1 MRNELDKVQLL
12 AAAVFSEVHRE
23 SRKKENAPD
32 GQEKSNKWR
41 QKVALNCMLVS
52 VRAISHCTHKK
63 IDSVARCP
71 HC

>member
-12 AAAVFSEVHRE
+12 GAALFSEVHRE

-32 GQEKSNKWR
+32 GDGQEQSDKWR
-41 QKVALNCMLVS
+41 QKVALHCMLVS
-52 VRAISHCTHKK
+52 VRAISHYTH
-63 IDSVARCP
+63 SVARGP

>member
-23 SRKKENAPD
+23 SIKKENAPD
-32 GQEKSNKWR
+32 GQEHPDKWR
-41 QKVALNCMLVS
+41 QKVALHCMLVS
-52 VRAISHCTHKK
+52 VRAIFHYTH
-63 IDSVARCP
+63 SVALGQ